1 MQRFL
6 LYIAL
11 VIISLQSLNAQ
22 TKELFHKDINASL
35 EVKFKPQ
42 YPTTTCPNYFIDE
55 IAKAIPKIRMYVKI
69 NYQYQ
74 LETSIGKDGTRYTLA
89 VRVKNIT
96 HGGNYKYKDFD
107 FSHLI
112 APEKIEQTFLIKD
125 LSSNTTNY
133 QKIFVG
139 FHDGDSAQVQIKS
152 LKGVISYKINAKP
165 YSLKMHYTDE
175 QKVKFQQAVR
185 DIDTYYD
192 DALKLDALKERIE
205 ALDFDQ
211 ADVVALRNVDLKYI
225 EKDLAKIK
233 LQSYMTSLNLES
245 YDPIRLLPKYDS
257 VATMIAA
264 RRKIMDEKMGQLDY
278 FYFNQGQKEL
288 TDGNEK
294 EAIEFFEESIEVNPY
309 FSPSI
314 YQLSLIDYQ
323 HKRYEESFVK
333 LQHIL
338 NDLKP
343 DLSIKKQ
350 SIKLA
355 KMNYDS
361 LMHICK
367 QLNNEERF
375 NQSIGVLYKTKAFC
389 DSTKYIECDAI
400 IDQYI
405 SQAVYGLYAS
415 YLSIARASLDKG
427 RLDMCQDYMKMAN
440 TFREQ
445 NSDKLVG
452 NSSIANRITTDLI
465 AGLVQQSELENT
477 NGNSDKAMKLLNDAK
492 QLCNQNPNNGCKAL
506 INKNEAIVHKQQ
518 YEKLINQSLHYQGP
532 QQAQKRKEYLS
543 LAITYQQLHSDYI
556 PSSLGTDTIIGKV
569 RYMMYQEYIANGIND
584 LKSENYKDAYGEFIA
599 AKKLEDEYVFSKDE
613 KLFEYIQQSAK
624 PIIISTL
631 NDGNLKAWGKYYDEA
646 ALLLDSAKSESAKW
660 NLSKDP
666 EIVTATQQL
675 QNSLK
680 KNVCDQLTKEYNQYI
695 KKANTSLRF
704 DDYYHAAQY
713 WNMAVQTASQ
723 KPHCKIDYDQA
734 KAQLSKYSYD
744 ISHANYLHSADS
756 LQATNPKAAFT
767 KLKLAE
773 TLRQEHID
781 KFHSKQVK
789 SLLEILISYNNP
801 KLNILGIKYFNE
813 QNKPESSYKLMV
825 LALKSNQEISDELIS
840 ETAKLLALHD
850 FEKNINANA
859 LAEKRFGSAKELQ
872 AFKKAYIRAS
882 RR

>member
-1 MQRFL
+1 MQRVL
-6 LYIAL
+6 LYISL
-11 VIISLQSLNAQ
+11 VIISLQSISAQ
-22 TKELFHKDINASL
+22 TKELFHKNINASL

-42 YPTTTCPNYFIDE
+42 YPTSSCPNYFIDE

-69 NYQYQ
+69 NYQYE
-74 LETSIGKDGTRYTLA
+74 LETRIVKEGTRYTLS

-133 QKIFVG
+133 QKLSIG
-139 FHDGDSAQVQIKS
+139 FRDGDSAQVLIKA
-152 LKGVISYKINAKP
+152 LKGVISYKVNAKP
-165 YSLKMHYTDE
+165 YSLKLHYTEE
-175 QKVKFQQAVR
+175 QKLKFQEAVS

-192 DALKLDALKERIE
+192 DAIKLDALKERIE
-205 ALDFDQ
+205 ALDFNQ

-278 FYFNQGQKEL
+278 FYFNQAQIEL
-288 TDGNEK
+288 ANKNEN
-294 EAIEFFEESIEVNPY
+294 EAIEFFEKSIEVNPY

-323 HKRYEESFVK
+323 YKRYEESLIK

-355 KMNYDS
+355 KMDYDS
-361 LMHICK
+361 LMQICN
-367 QLNNEERF
+367 QLNSEERF
-375 NQSIGVLYKTKAFC
+375 NQSIGILYKTKAFC
-389 DSTKYIECDAI
+389 DSTKYIECDAT

-415 YLSIARASLDKG
+415 YLSIARASLNKG

-452 NSSIANRITTDLI
+452 NSSIADRITTDLI
-465 AGLVQQSELENT
+465 AGLIQQSEIENV
-477 NGNSDKAMKLLNDAK
+477 NGNTSKAMKLLNDAK
-492 QLCNQNPNNGCKAL
+492 RLCNQNPNNGCKAL

-518 YEKLINQSLHYQGP
+518 YEKLIDQSLHFQGP

-584 LKSENYKDAYGEFIA
+584 LKAENYSDAYGEFLA
-599 AKKLEDEYVFSKDE
+599 AKKLEDEYVFAKDE
-613 KLFEYIQQSAK
+613 KLFEYIQESAK
-624 PIIISTL
+624 PIILSTL

-646 ALLLDSAKSESAKW
+646 ALLLDSAQSESVKW
-660 NLSKDP
+660 NLNKDP
-666 EIVTATQQL
+666 EITTATQKL

-704 DDYYHAAQY
+704 DDYYHASQY
-713 WNMAVQTASQ
+713 WNMAIRTAST
-723 KPHCKIDYDQA
+723 KPHCKIDYSQA
-734 KAQLSKYSYD
+734 KAQLSKYSFD
-744 ISHANYLHSADS
+744 ISYANYMHRADS
-756 LQATNPKAAFT
+756 IQATDPKAAFT
-767 KLKLAE
+767 VLKLAN
-773 TLRQEHID
+773 TLHQENID

-789 SLLEILISYNNP
+789 SLLEIIMDYNNP
-801 KLNILGIKYFNE
+801 ELNLLGIAYFNE
-813 QNKPESSYKLMV
+813 HNKAEESYKLMV

-840 ETAKLLALHD
+840 ETAHLLAIHD
-850 FEKNINANA
+850 FDKNQNADTI
-859 LAEKRFGSAKELQ
+859 AEKRFGSAKELQ
-872 AFKKAYIRAS
+872 GFKKAYIKAS
-882 RR
+882 KR